1 MNKLKKKV
9 YIADSFRQLALINQ
23 LAAQLE
29 AAGYTRTFDWG
40 KAADPATLSGLRD
53 IAELE
58 IQGIKDAD
66 FMVFVFP
73 GGKGANVEFGV
84 ATALQKP
91 IYLLDT
97 TGQLNDPA
105 DTCTFYEMDHVKKF
119 HGSAT
124 DFIDFI
130 VKNELVRKS

>member
-1 MNKLKKKV
+1 M
-9 YIADSFRQLALINQ
+9 
-23 LAAQLE
+23 
-29 AAGYTRTFDWG
+29 
-40 KAADPATLSGLRD
+40 
-53 IAELE
+53 
-58 IQGIKDAD
+58 
-66 FMVFVFP
+66 FVFP

-97 TGQLNDPA
+97 TGQLTSPA

-119 HGSAT
+119 DGSAT

-130 VKNELVRKS
+130 VNNDAGKTS

>member
-1 MNKLKKKV
+1 MNKVPKKF
-9 YIADSFRQLALINQ
+9 YIAGSFRQLALINQ
-23 LAAQLE
+23 LATQLE

-40 KAADPATLSGLRD
+40 KATDPATLSGLRD

-66 FMVFVFP
+66 FLVFVFP

-97 TGQLNDPA
+97 TGQLKNPA

-119 HGSAT
+119 HGSTAA
-124 DFIDFI
+124 FFDFI
-130 VKNELVRKS
+130 VKNDAVSKP

>member
-1 MNKLKKKV
+1 MNKVSKKF
-9 YIADSFRQLALINQ
+9 YIAGSFRQLALINL

-29 AAGYTRTFDWG
+29 AAGYTRTFDWS
-40 KAADPATLSGLRD
+40 KTADPATLSGLRD
-53 IAELE
+53 IAEAE

-66 FMVFVFP
+66 FLAFVFP

-97 TGQLNDPA
+97 TGQLNNPA

-130 VKNELVRKS
+130 IENDAVRKS